1 MGRPRKIWK
10 RDGSKYYYTKIDG
23 KQVRLEK
30 TKGKSQEKVEL
41 ILQGGVRPG
50 TGKTF
55 ASVADEFLDH
65 SKRTN
70 DPETFKIHQLVL
82 QSFKDHVG
90 QRLVVRLCEA
100 DLDKWELK
108 LAQTDRGQVKHG
120 GRTEGLTRKARP
132 WAESSRTRA
141 KAIVLAA
148 LNYGTRKLGLGPHPL
163 AHVRPGSVGS
173 RERYLT
179 PEEREKIRQAVSGP
193 FAEYIF
199 ALEQTGARPFSEVAK
214 VTAANVDLEKGT
226 WTLGRWKNS
235 KKQKGKKRVI
245 YLTEDMLQLTRRL
258 VLKNPDEGPL
268 FRNRIGKPWTRQ
280 ALTARF
286 RKLGEELGIE
296 GLKAYHLRHCYISDA
311 LARGVPVAVV
321 AELCGTSIQTINKHY
336 SHIDKKQDV
345 LREAAR
351 KAVGA

>member
-1 MGRPRKIWK
+1 MSRPSDLWPRKSTGYW
-10 RDGSKYYYTKIDG
+10 YTTIDG
-23 KQVRLEK
+23 KQVRLDKNKKKAK
-30 TKGKSQEKVEL
+30 TK
-41 ILQGGVRPG
+41 LQQLLKGGVPDGPG
-50 TGKTF
+50 PTF
-55 ASVADEFLDH
+55 ASVAEKFLEH
-65 SKRTN
+65 SEVTN
-70 DPETFKIHQLVL
+70 DPETYKVHRLVL
-82 QSFKDHVG
+82 RSFHEHVKN
-90 QRLVVRLCEA
+90 RLVSSLCEA
-100 DLDKWELK
+100 DLDAWERT
-108 LAQTDRGQVKHG
+108 LAAINRGQVNHG
-120 GRTEGLTRKARP
+120 GRKKGEKRAARP

-163 AHVRPGSVGS
+163 VHVRPGTVGS
-173 RERYLT
+173 RERYLAAD
-179 PEEREKIRQAVSGP
+179 ERERIHQAVTGP
-193 FAEYIF
+193 LADFIF

-214 VTAANVDLEKGT
+214 VTAADVDLEEGT
-226 WTLGRWKNS
+226 WTLSRWKNT

-258 VLKNPDEGPL
+258 VLKVPEGPL
-268 FRNRIGKPWTRQ
+268 FRNRIDKPWTRQ

-286 RKLGEELGIE
+286 RKLGEELGID
-296 GLKAYHLRHCYISDA
+296 GLKAYHVRHCYISDA

-336 SHIDKKQDV
+336 AHIDKKQDV